1 MTGWLFPNSLHRQSQ
16 ASSRVGVGR
25 KKGGV
30 LEESSASLGLLP
42 RLEFLHFD
50 WPTDEAD
57 SGMTSFFSPAP
68 PPSPFSAAFHSRPV
82 PGPDTCRD
90 AWESDPHDRTA
101 MILSLLIIGGMIISY
116 LPQVS
121 PVQCGEG
128 GKAEDEG
135 QHYRIIHARSSE
147 GFSPW
152 FLLLGATSSASSML
166 NIVTLQWGQVACC
179 QYLVSQRARSA

>member
-1 MTGWLFPNSLHRQSQ
+1 
-16 ASSRVGVGR
+16 
-25 KKGGV
+25 
-30 LEESSASLGLLP
+30 
-42 RLEFLHFD
+42 
-50 WPTDEAD
+50 
-57 SGMTSFFSPAP
+57 
-68 PPSPFSAAFHSRPV
+68 
-82 PGPDTCRD
+82 
-90 AWESDPHDRTA
+90 